1 VSGRKHIHFKS
12 FATTPRSRAFK
23 ARPSD
28 ETPSGWRLEE
38 GGPAMMEK
46 IRDLIDQHAGL
57 PQGAAEIGDDTDLY
71 RQGMKSFASVQLM
84 LAIEEAFDIEFP
96 EEMLNRA
103 TFRSAA
109 AIARAVESLSPGSLA
124 A

>member
-1 VSGRKHIHFKS
+1 
-12 FATTPRSRAFK
+12 
-23 ARPSD
+23 
-28 ETPSGWRLEE
+28 
-38 GGPAMMEK
+38 MMEK